1 MRQKIGYFDLQP
13 KKIRASDGMATIL
26 SHELDAFA
34 GNRIDYGSLGLVR
47 CLGHVCN
54 AVLVDDKTEWLWLRD
69 SSPNLK
75 RIKKLGIYDFAD
87 AEQCRSCIQSAL
99 QLSRYSLSDLVVY
112 VCLLDKGNFN

>member
-1 MRQKIGYFDLQP
+1 M
-13 KKIRASDGMATIL
+13 ASIQ

-34 GNRIDYGSLGLVR
+34 GDRKDYGSLGLVR

-54 AVLVDDKTEWLWLRD
+54 AGLVDDETEWLWLRD
-69 SSPNLK
+69 SSSNLK
-75 RIKKLGIYDFAD
+75 NRIKKLGIYDFAD

-112 VCLLDKGNFN
+112 VCLLDKGSLS

>member
-1 MRQKIGYFDLQP
+1 
-13 KKIRASDGMATIL
+13 MATIQ

-34 GNRIDYGSLGLVR
+34 GDRKDYGSLSLVR

-69 SSPNLK
+69 SSQYLK
-75 RIKKLGIYDFAD
+75 LRIRKLGIYDYAD

-112 VCLLDKGNFN
+112 VCLLDKRNFN